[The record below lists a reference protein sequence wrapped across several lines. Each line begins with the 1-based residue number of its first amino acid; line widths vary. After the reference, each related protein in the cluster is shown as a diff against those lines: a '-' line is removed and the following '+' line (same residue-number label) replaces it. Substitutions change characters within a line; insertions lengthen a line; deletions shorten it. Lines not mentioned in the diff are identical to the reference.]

1 MYVSQTS
8 QDVGG
13 LSQAGERRPVP
24 LQSPVDPL
32 LWLLI
37 IWHLSVSA
45 HV

>member
-1 MYVSQTS
+1 MYASQTS

-24 LQSPVDPL
+24 LSSPVDPL

-37 IWHLSVSA
+37 I
-45 HV
+45 